1 MLNIYAP
8 PVRIAA
14 VLMLRFHVIT
24 QGWSRRVAGVR
35 AWLHRLQLMRL
46 SRRTGRGVRSPPL
59 RWDGKNSDSR
69 AAQRA
74 RRLLG
79 QPLVEALLTKRVTAS
94 RDRGSLQRLQAQG
107 AVSRRGTACWHG
119 QRCACDFASSGF
131 VVRALSRASPG
142 RRVRTDPPNERT
154 RSHPADDTRS
164 ITAGTSVSCAIVRY
178 CNTASHMLSA
188 GTPHTP
194 QRTRGKSRV
203 A

>member
-1 MLNIYAP
+1 MVNAFDWYMGVHRQSMLNVQTP

-46 SRRTGRGVRSPPL
+46 SRRAGRGVRSPPL
-59 RWDGKNSDSR
+59 RWDGKISDSH

-79 QPLVEALLTKRVTAS
+79 QPRVEAMLTERVTAS

-107 AVSRRGTACWHG
+107 AVSRRGNACWHG
-119 QRCACDFASSGF
+119 QRCASDFALSGF
-131 VVRALSRASPG
+131 SQCACSRRLGSPDGTRADGQVGHS
-142 RRVRTDPPNERT
+142 
-154 RSHPADDTRS
+154 ADDRPNN
-164 ITAGTSVSCAIVRY
+164 RRP
-178 CNTASHMLSA
+178 ASFLIRKLTLTYPNLH
-188 GTPHTP
+188 
-194 QRTRGKSRV
+194 
-203 A
+203 